1 MLALGRET
9 NSYDAGDTNAC
20 SLLVYKRANSAVGIK
35 SIKIKNVNSWDLTFS
50 DSEICS
56 VKIILDVCPNLASV

>member
-20 SLLVYKRANSAVGIK
+20 SLYIYKE
-35 SIKIKNVNSWDLTFS
+35 L
-50 DSEICS
+50 ICS
-56 VKIILDVCPNLASV
+56 RNQKH

>member
-35 SIKIKNVNSWDLTFS
+35 KALKLKMLIPEN
-50 DSEICS
+50 
-56 VKIILDVCPNLASV
+56 